1 MSTSNRQPWFADV
14 LRAGLET
21 RVLTE
26 PDVLTH
32 ATPAVLI
39 ASLPKDVVVRLLD
52 ATLAT
57 GTMSPE
63 VVIQTAT
70 PELLAAHV
78 PGPVIW
84 ECLAAAAQ
92 RAGFAGDGTP
102 DAAGAREYLRRALAQ
117 ALTHGITTPKDVVE
131 DVNASVLGHHFP
143 DELKTKLLEAS
154 LLAGKMNPELILETL
169 GVEAIAQHAP
179 THVVWAC
186 LARTGAPPRAGA
198 AAAATTAATAT
209 TATTATATTAT
220 ATTATPP
227 PPPLV
232 KPPAKPS
239 LEVLDDVGSVVVEL
253 DDASGT
259 MEVSRDKDDPA
270 LGAVTGTIDDK
281 KKQGG
286 RPMKRA

>member
-1 MSTSNRQPWFADV
+1 MSTSNRQQWFADV

-21 RVLTE
+21 RVLAE
-26 PDVLTH
+26 PDILTH

-39 ASLPKDVVVRLLD
+39 ASLPKDLVVQLLD

-63 VVIQTAT
+63 AVVRTAT
-70 PELLAAHV
+70 PDVLAAHV
-78 PGPVIW
+78 PQPVIW

-102 DAAGAREYLRRALAQ
+102 DAAGAREFLRRALEH

-131 DVNASVLGHHFP
+131 DVNATVIGHHFP

-154 LLAGKMNPELILETL
+154 LAAGKMNPELILETL
-169 GVEAIAQHAP
+169 GVEAIAKHAP
-179 THVVWAC
+179 THVVWAS
-186 LARTGAPPRAGA
+186 LARTGAARTA
-198 AAAATTAATAT
+198 AAAAGAGEAAA
-209 TATTATATTAT
+209 AAA
-220 ATTATPP
+220 ATPP
-227 PPPLV
+227 PPPPG

-239 LEVLDDVGSVVVEL
+239 LEVLDDVGSVLVEL
-253 DDASGT
+253 DDAS
-259 MEVSRDKDDPA
+259 MEVSRDKEDPA
-270 LGAVTGTIDDK
+270 LAAVTGTIDDK

-286 RPMKRA
+286 RPTKRA

>member
-1 MSTSNRQPWFADV
+1 MSTSNRPPWFADV

-39 ASLPKDVVVRLLD
+39 ASLPKDVVVKLLD

-63 VVIQTAT
+63 AVIQTAT
-70 PELLAAHV
+70 PQLLAEHV

-102 DAAGAREYLRRALAQ
+102 DAAGAREFLRRALEA
-117 ALTHGITTPKDVVE
+117 ALAHGITAPKDVVE

-169 GVEAIAQHAP
+169 GAPAIAQHAP

-186 LARTGAPPRAGA
+186 LARTGAPPRTGA
-198 AAAATTAATAT
+198 SGDAATA
-209 TATTATATTAT
+209 
-220 ATTATPP
+220 TATPP
-227 PPPLV
+227 PPPV
-232 KPPAKPS
+232 KPPTRPS
-239 LEVLDDVGSVVVEL
+239 LEVLDDAGSVLVEL
-253 DDASGT
+253 DDSSGT

-270 LGAVTGTIDDK
+270 LAAVTGTIDDK
-281 KKQGG
+281 KKQQGG
-286 RPMKRA
+286 RPGKRA

>member
-1 MSTSNRQPWFADV
+1 MSTSNRPPWFADV

-39 ASLPKDVVVRLLD
+39 ASLPKDVVVKLLD

-63 VVIQTAT
+63 AVVQTAT

-78 PGPVIW
+78 PQPVIW

-102 DAAGAREYLRRALAQ
+102 DAAGAREFLRRALEA

-169 GVEAIAQHAP
+169 GAPAIAQHAP

-198 AAAATTAATAT
+198 SVDTAATAGA
-209 TATTATATTAT
+209 ATTVATAAT
-220 ATTATPP
+220 AATATPP
-227 PPPLV
+227 PPP
-232 KPPAKPS
+232 PPKAPGKPS
-239 LEVLDDVGSVVVEL
+239 LEILDDAASVVVEL

-259 MEVSRDKDDPA
+259 MEVSRDKDDPSLA
-270 LGAVTGTIDDK
+270 AVTGTIDDK

-286 RPMKRA
+286 RPAKRA